1 MTANTPF
8 LLPTKSADGVI
19 EYLKECNTL
28 LNLQWNFRENLRN
41 IDLVYIREQDFTV
54 ENQRARLAN
63 KLGDANRYQNIQVPV
78 VMPAVEEAVKYQASV
93 FLTGQPLFGVVS
105 SPEFIDAAK
114 MMESVIDQN
123 AIYGGWVRQLMMFFR
138 DGFKY
143 NFSAIECAWDQRNTA
158 VLETDI
164 KFSKTEGKPKNVV
177 WEGNCLKRWDP
188 YNIIFDTRVP
198 LTEIPEKGEFAG
210 HTEIMGRTQLK
221 KFFTELPST
230 TRVKEAFES
239 GVGNINIAGGS
250 AGPESFYI
258 PQINPEAFMQN
269 SVIYSTNWLQWAGAS
284 GGEQRIEY
292 KNIYCVTTLYAR
304 IIPSDFNLAVPDR
317 NTPQI
322 WKFIIIN
329 FQVVVYSERQTNAH
343 DKIPVFFGSPQEDG
357 LGVQTKSLAQN
368 VQPFQAV
375 NTALMNS
382 IIAARRRAISDRG
395 LYDPS
400 RVTREN
406 INSDNPSA
414 KIPVRPAAY
423 GKPLG
428 ESYYPIP
435 FRDENSATAMQQ
447 MAAVNALANVTTG
460 QNPARQGQF
469 VKGNKTLHEYE
480 SVMQNASGRDQM
492 TAMLYESQIFTP
504 LKEVIKFNILQYQG
518 NASYY
523 NREKA
528 AVVQIDPVVL
538 RNAVMEFKVSD
549 GLIPSDKLI
558 ASDTLQV
565 AMQVIGS
572 APAIGAAYNIAP
584 LFSYM
589 MKTQGA
595 DIAAFEKPQE
605 QVAYEQAMQQWQ
617 QTVQQIA
624 DQMIKAGQTPDPKNF
639 PPQPTPDQFG
649 FDPTGK
655 KQQQEAQQ
663 KAENPPSIIDT
674 VMGNQAPQAAP
685 QQGQQAPVQ
694 GAAA

>member
-8 LLPTKSADGVI
+8 LLPPKSADGVI
-19 EYLKECNTL
+19 QYLRQCNTL
-28 LNLQWNFRENLRN
+28 LNMQWDFRENLRQ
-41 IDLVYIREQDFTV
+41 IDLVYIREQDWTK
-54 ENQRARLAN
+54 EHQRAKLAN
-63 KLGDANRYQNIQVPV
+63 KLGDSNRYQNIQVPV

-93 FLTGQPLFGVVS
+93 FLTGQPIFGVVS
-105 SPEFIDAAK
+105 DPAFIDQAK
-114 MMESVIDQN
+114 MMETVIDQN

-143 NFSAIECAWDQRNTA
+143 NFSALECSWKQSNTA

-164 KFSKTEGKPKNVV
+164 SYSKTEGKPKNIV
-177 WEGNCLKRWDP
+177 WEGNCLKRWSP
-188 YNIIFDTRVP
+188 YNTIFDTRVP

-221 KFFTELPST
+221 QFITTLPST

-239 GVGNINIAGGS
+239 GVGNINIAGGN
-250 AGPESFYI
+250 AGPESYYI
-258 PQINPEAFMQN
+258 PQINPDAFMNN
-269 SVIYSTNWLQWAGAS
+269 SIIYTTNWLQWAGAA

-292 KNIYCVTTLYAR
+292 KDIYCVTTLYAR
-304 IIPSDFNLAVPDR
+304 IIPADFNLAVPDR

-329 FQVVVYSERQTNAH
+329 FQVVIYSERQTNAH
-343 DKIPVFFGSPQEDG
+343 EKIPVFFGVPLEDG

-368 VQPFQAV
+368 VQPFQSV

-400 RVTREN
+400 RVTKEN

-447 MAAVNALANVTTG
+447 MATINAMANITTG

-469 VKGNKTLHEYE
+469 VKGNKTLHEYD
-480 SVMQNASGRDQM
+480 SVMQNAGGRDQM
-492 TAMLYESQIFTP
+492 VAMLYEAQIFTP

-518 NASYY
+518 NATYY
-523 NREKA
+523 NREKGQS
-528 AVVQIDPVVL
+528 VNIDPVVL
-538 RNAVMEFKVSD
+538 RNAVTEFKVSD

-558 ASDTLQV
+558 AADTMQV
-565 AMQVIGS
+565 GMQVIGS
-572 APAIGAAYNIAP
+572 APAIGQAYNIGP
-584 LFSYM
+584 LFSYL

-595 DIAAFEKPQE
+595 DLSPFEKSQE
-605 QVAYEQAMQQWQ
+605 QQAYEQAMGQWQ
-617 QTVQQIA
+617 QAVQSIA
-624 DQMIKAGQTPDPKNF
+624 EMAIKAGQAPTAENF
-639 PPQPTPDQFG
+639 PPQPMPQQFG
-649 FDPTGK
+649 YDPTGK
-655 KQQQEAQQ
+655 TQQAAAQQEATQ
-663 KAENPPSIIDT
+663 PPSLIES
-674 VMGNQAPQAAP
+674 VMAAGNA
-685 QQGQQAPVQ
+685 
-694 GAAA
+694 GALQ